1 MRQAASLR
9 EPLLG
14 SELGGGSV
22 GRATSSEQ
30 PLTPTRGQNDGYKR
44 DSEDDGVETA
54 YDDNPPDESLREST
68 RAGYAEDEGEFE
80 EDEGEV
86 PGYRSEPML
95 ATDAGARLRPQ
106 RLPPSCR
113 HPMTSFGGKGGAK
126 GGARGGGHGNNS
138 AARRAARRD
147 ERLRLAS
154 GARSSPIPP
163 LGSTPPSSSFGGG
176 AATWEAATGAPPMP
190 ARCATAPVPGSASAG
205 RLQQQDPLANIPRCT
220 AYCVSLSLRLV
231 GLDEWLQ
238 RQGWVCAWYKDG
250 LNGVVH
256 CAMGQ
261 ADDEEQPH
269 VFFFSYGCV
278 VTWGLSENQER
289 RLLDSV
295 TRDHA
300 HEPLPDDEV
309 EFDDFGYVD
318 GVGQKL
324 SLLKDT
330 IKLSSR
336 ETREKLAISFALA
349 QSAKLGCFETTVEK
363 TIQST
368 KDIPQKMAV
377 DGKIKLNRK
386 DITRQIG
393 QLFVDRSSINL
404 YSDIL
409 DNPDF
414 FWEDDE
420 WLPVYSRVAKY
431 LEVDRRADVLNK
443 RLDILKELFD
453 MLATELHNSHS
464 NKLEWIVIILIMV
477 EVLFQVIQIAMGM
490 TA

>member
-1 MRQAASLR
+1 MDTGRLARTAS
-9 EPLLG
+9 
-14 SELGGGSV
+14 
-22 GRATSSEQ
+22 T
-30 PLTPTRGQNDGYKR
+30 
-44 DSEDDGVETA
+44 
-54 YDDNPPDESLREST
+54 
-68 RAGYAEDEGEFE
+68 
-80 EDEGEV
+80 
-86 PGYRSEPML
+86 
-95 ATDAGARLRPQ
+95 
-106 RLPPSCR
+106 LPP
-113 HPMTSFGGKGGAK
+113 
-126 GGARGGGHGNNS
+126 
-138 AARRAARRD
+138 
-147 ERLRLAS
+147 
-154 GARSSPIPP
+154 P
-163 LGSTPPSSSFGGG
+163 LYY
-176 AATWEAATGAPPMP
+176 
-190 ARCATAPVPGSASAG
+190 R
-205 RLQQQDPLANIPRCT
+205 
-220 AYCVSLSLRLV
+220 
-231 GLDEWLQ
+231 
-238 RQGWVCAWYKDG
+238 
-250 LNGVVH
+250 
-256 CAMGQ
+256 
-261 ADDEEQPH
+261 
-269 VFFFSYGCV
+269 YGCV

-349 QSAKLGCFETTVEK
+349 QSAKLGYFEATVEK

-431 LEVDRRADVLNK
+431 LEVDRRAEVLNK

>member
-1 MRQAASLR
+1 MSSNSDAST
-9 EPLLG
+9 
-14 SELGGGSV
+14 SAF
-22 GRATSSEQ
+22 GR
-30 PLTPTRGQNDGYKR
+30 
-44 DSEDDGVETA
+44 
-54 YDDNPPDESLREST
+54 
-68 RAGYAEDEGEFE
+68 
-80 EDEGEV
+80 
-86 PGYRSEPML
+86 
-95 ATDAGARLRPQ
+95 
-106 RLPPSCR
+106 
-113 HPMTSFGGKGGAK
+113 
-126 GGARGGGHGNNS
+126 S
-138 AARRAARRD
+138 A
-147 ERLRLAS
+147 
-154 GARSSPIPP
+154 
-163 LGSTPPSSSFGGG
+163 
-176 AATWEAATGAPPMP
+176 
-190 ARCATAPVPGSASAG
+190 
-205 RLQQQDPLANIPRCT
+205 
-220 AYCVSLSLRLV
+220 RLV

-295 TRDHA
+295 TRNHA

-349 QSAKLGCFETTVEK
+349 QSAKLAIFEATVEK

-377 DGKIKLNRK
+377 DGKIKLNRQ

-477 EVLFQVIQIAMGM
+477 EVLFQVIQIAMGI